1 MNTEITLPGGTDPV
15 SVDTVS
21 TVISFY
27 QVFVGR
33 QPDLPGLQFW
43 SSQLESG
50 LSINEFADAFSDA
63 NEFQAQFGERTS
75 TEIVFALFR
84 NVLGREPDF
93 AGLTFW
99 TDQVDS
105 GNLTLADL
113 GRFFAT
119 SPEAQDRFEPFI
131 DELLTDIE
139 SSDPSMSLFD
149 VDTGSS
155 TSAPLSAADGGGS
168 GAAAG

>member
-50 LSINEFADAFSDA
+50 LSINEFADAFAERIEESVYCA
-63 NEFQAQFGERTS
+63 AAIQAHFLKYKYNPKLTV
-75 TEIVFALFR
+75 TEPITV
-84 NVLGREPDF
+84 VLGDEE
-93 AGLTFW
+93 
-99 TDQVDS
+99 S
-105 GNLTLADL
+105 GELQRSYDDMDVNPYVNGRANLVA
-113 GRFFAT
+113 
-119 SPEAQDRFEPFI
+119 
-131 DELLTDIE
+131 
-139 SSDPSMSLFD
+139 
-149 VDTGSS
+149 
-155 TSAPLSAADGGGS
+155 
-168 GAAAG
+168 